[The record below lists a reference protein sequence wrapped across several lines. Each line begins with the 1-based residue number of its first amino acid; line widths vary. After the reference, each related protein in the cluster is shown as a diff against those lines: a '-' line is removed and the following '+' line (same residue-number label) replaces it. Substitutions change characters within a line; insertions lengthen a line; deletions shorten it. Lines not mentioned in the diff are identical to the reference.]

1 MKKKLAGLLAALMV
15 LSMGTTVF
23 AENSPTAAD
32 VVKKAEVSS
41 AKIDGQEVTLTKST
55 LSTADYEKAVEE
67 AGTKK
72 VLAAFNL
79 TADGQTITAEKPLIV
94 TFNVADVT
102 ADDTV
107 DTIALLHYCTTH
119 GCWETIKPSSVTG
132 GKVTA
137 SFHSLSPVAIVKV
150 ATGTSGGGG
159 TTQTPGT
166 SAGETINNYYNY
178 YTNPSASTGN
188 TSATSGST
196 SSNANNS
203 GITQTNNNNQV
214 VNVYTTAPAA
224 AAPGASTSNTS
235 PKTGASVPV
244 LPIIAVLSI
253 MGIAVC
259 SKKALSL

>member
-15 LSMGTTVF
+15 LSMSTTVF
-23 AENSPTAAD
+23 AATSPTAEDLANNST
-32 VVKKAEVSS
+32 VKAGDTYLQKTAMDDALLEETKTEAKKITGNAE
-41 AKIDGQEVTLTKST
+41 IM
-55 LSTADYEKAVEE
+55 
-67 AGTKK
+67 
-72 VLAAFNL
+72 AAFDVAAPTN
-79 TADGQTITAEKPLIV
+79 ASYPLKL
-94 TFNVADVT
+94 
-102 ADDTV
+102 
-107 DTIALLHYCTTH
+107 TIAVPNVSEGDSIAVLHKKSN
-119 GCWETIKPSSVTG
+119 GSWEQVRIESVSNGYVTIEVD
-132 GKVTA
+132 
-137 SFHSLSPVAIVKV
+137 SLSPIAVIRT
-150 ATGTSGGGG
+150 ATAAQNGSNGNGNANGT
-159 TTQTPGT
+159 QPV
-166 SAGETINNYYNY
+166 ENNYYNY
-178 YTNPSASTGN
+178 YTNP
-188 TSATSGST
+188 SATSGST